1 MATAHPIMSDKKND
15 DYVVPMPGQA
25 YELKRAPSEASS
37 HRPVSQHSERQSAPA
52 PSSLVNSPTASIL
65 GYCLASISMTVV
77 NKYIVSG
84 DQWNLMFLYLAIQ
97 VRPFYS
103 PPRH

>member
-1 MATAHPIMSDKKND
+1 MSDKKND
-15 DYVVPMPGQA
+15 DYVVPMPGQS

-37 HRPVSQHSERQSAPA
+37 QRPTSQHSDRPSQPPA
-52 PSSLVNSPTASIL
+52 SGLVNNPSASVL

-84 DQWNLMFLYLAIQ
+84 SEWNLMFLYLAIQ
-97 VRPFYS
+97 VCYPM
-103 PPRH
+103 PNL